1 MFGAR
6 AGNTSDWLSIAL
18 YRDRID
24 VAQVERRGSGM
35 PVVRV
40 CESYAKKGSDGDTLK
55 SMARSLR
62 PGRFRCSNML
72 ESSDYQLQLVEAP
85 AVPAAEM
92 KSAVRWQ
99 LKDLLD
105 YPVESATVDVL
116 TVPKDRSSA
125 ARAQHVYAVSAQ
137 NERIVGRMQLFQQAR
152 FPLQA
157 IDIPEMAQRNIAR
170 LFEEPGR
177 GLAFLAFDDMG
188 GLLTFSANGEL
199 FMARRTEL
207 TAEQL
212 TQAHG
217 EQREQTLDR
226 LVLELQRSLD
236 HFDRQFSYVG
246 VSRLLVAPLATDVGI
261 ERHLAD
267 NLGLRVEVIDLS
279 QVMDFAGAPELREP
293 SRQGMRLH
301 ILGAAMRDEEAA

>member
-1 MFGAR
+1 LFGAR

-24 VAQVERRGSGM
+24 VAQVERRGSAM

-55 SMARSLR
+55 SMARALR
-62 PGRFRCSNML
+62 AGRFRCSNML

-116 TVPKDRSSA
+116 TVPKDRSSG

-137 NERIVGRMQLFQQAR
+137 NERIAGRMQLFQQAK

-157 IDIPEMAQRNIAR
+157 IDIPEMAQRNVAR

-177 GLAFLAFDDMG
+177 GLALLAFDDMG
-188 GLLTFSANGEL
+188 GLLTFTANGEL
-199 FMARRTEL
+199 YMARRTEL
-207 TAEQL
+207 TAQQL
-212 TQAHG
+212 TQAQG

-261 ERHLAD
+261 ARHLAD
-267 NLGLRVEVIDLS
+267 NLGLRVEMVDLS
-279 QVMDFAGAPELREP
+279 QALDFTGAPELREP
-293 SRQGMRLH
+293 SRQGARLH
-301 ILGAAMRDEEAA
+301 IIGAALRDEEAA